1 MPDLIIYCTRI
12 YMPNAPAIIS
22 SFILA
27 FWISA
32 IAIVAVQNATPIS
45 LRFLFFE
52 SVQLPGGLI
61 LAFSVALGLLGGAL
75 FQPIAELGVKTQN
88 PKIKN

>member
-1 MPDLIIYCTRI
+1 
-12 YMPNAPAIIS
+12 MPNAPAIVT

-32 IAIVAVQNATPIS
+32 IAILAVQNATPIS

-52 SVQLPGGLI
+52 SVSTSRRCDSRL
-61 LAFSVALGLLGGAL
+61 
-75 FQPIAELGVKTQN
+75 
-88 PKIKN
+88 

>member
-1 MPDLIIYCTRI
+1 MLDLSIYCTII
-12 YMPNAPAIIS
+12 YMPNTPAIIT

-32 IAIVAVQNATPIS
+32 IAIVAVQNATPIT
-45 LRFLFFE
+45 LRLLFLE
-52 SVQLPGGLI
+52 SVQLPVGVI

-75 FQPIAELGVKTQN
+75 FKPLNQLGVTPQN

>member
-1 MPDLIIYCTRI
+1 
-12 YMPNAPAIIS
+12 MPNAPAIIS

-52 SVQLPGGLI
+52 SVQLPVAVI
-61 LAFSVALGLLGGAL
+61 LAFSVVLGLLGGAL
-75 FQPIAELGVKTQN
+75 FKPITELGVTTQN
-88 PKIKN
+88 PRIKN